1 MVDFALP
8 RADLFAVFQNYYRR
22 LASEVGGVPLRLSF
36 NPSEVKDLLPFIF
49 IIEHR
54 SDDELHVRLA
64 GTALEQML
72 RISPTGK
79 NYLELVP
86 PSERDFFREAC
97 AAYVRQPCGGFF
109 QREIALTNGE
119 KHEVQSN
126 CRPFADRDGKVRYL
140 IGMTAVRADLRFSHL
155 DPPVDDVSTITSF
168 HYDDIGFGVPSVTP
182 KLPSR

>member
-8 RADLFAVFQNYYRR
+8 RADLFAVFQNYYQR
-22 LASEVGGVPLRLSF
+22 LASEAGGVPLRLSF
-36 NPSEVKDLLPFIF
+36 NPAEIKDLLPFIF

-54 SDDELHVRLA
+54 SDDDLHVRLA

-79 NYLELVP
+79 NYLDLVQ

-97 AAYVRQPCGGFF
+97 AAYVSQPCGGFF

-119 KHEVQSN
+119 RHEVQSN

-140 IGMTAVRADLRFSHL
+140 IGMIAMRSALNLGHFS
-155 DPPVDDVSTITSF
+155 PPVEDVSTITGF
-168 HYDDIGFGVPSVTP
+168 HYDDVGFGVPAVTP